1 MALSDYNIDP
11 DRAAPKYEQVKNIL
25 LRYIEALPAGEEY
38 LPYEQVV
45 ARELH
50 VGQVTVRRAFRE
62 LRELGVID
70 TVRNRGSKVIR
81 SGAQVSAGQI
91 KGESDTPWANHTV
104 AMLLPRFDPE
114 ATSGHRQW
122 RICRAFE
129 RLAARES
136 CQVLFYSLADPK
148 WSVFDR
154 LIENLRD
161 NGIQWAY
168 LGQATDFKAHEV
180 AFRLQNRQVKLATLV
195 DSVSAPNLPL
205 LSVLDD
211 VDWVSS
217 NYQAGMYQTL
227 LKNFSEVD
235 EMVYVADR
243 GQLSWAEERMKTVSL
258 FCRERGIAYQDII
271 GDCGPP
277 AMDDKAVVAAFNPDL
292 RQLFI
297 GANDDIALPVLERIQ
312 QLPPEQQRTIGVLG
326 FDDDEPSC
334 ERGLSTFIRNEEAI
348 AEAFWT
354 LCRNSFRQPESRRAS
369 NGLFVVPLY
378 ISRASTQWG

>member
-1 MALSDYNIDP
+1 MQLSDYSIDP
-11 DRAAPKYEQVKNIL
+11 DRAEPKYEQVKNIL
-25 LRYIEALPAGEEY
+25 LRYIDALPAGDEY

-81 SGAQVSAGQI
+81 SRAQASTRQI
-91 KGESDTPWANHTV
+91 KGESDTPWSNQTV

-122 RICRAFE
+122 RVCRAFE
-129 RLAARES
+129 RLAAKES
-136 CQVLFYSLADPK
+136 CQVVFYSLADPK
-148 WSVFDR
+148 WSDLDR
-154 LIENLRD
+154 LADSLDE
-161 NGIQWAY
+161 NGIRWAY
-168 LGQATDFKAHEV
+168 LGQATDFKSHKV
-180 AFRLQNRQVKLATLV
+180 AYCLQNRQVKLATLV

-205 LSVLDD
+205 LGVLDN

-217 NYQAGMYQTL
+217 NYQVGIYQAL
-227 LKNFSEVD
+227 LKNFADVD

-243 GQLSWAEERMKTVSL
+243 GQLSWAEERMKTVAL
-258 FCRERGIAYQDII
+258 FCQERGIAYQNII
-271 GDCGPP
+271 GDSGLM
-277 AMDDKAVVAAFNPDL
+277 AIDDEAIVAACNPRR

-297 GANDDIALPVLERIQ
+297 GANDDIALPILNCIQ

-326 FDDDEPSC
+326 FDDEAQSC
-334 ERGLSTFIRNEEAI
+334 EQGLSTFIRNEEAI

-354 LCRNSFRQPESRRAS
+354 LCRNSFRLPESRRAS

-378 ISRASTQWG
+378 ISRASTQ